1 MSEISLLKNFGYDC
15 FEGTLISFGYYVQ
28 NPFFSPDFLD
38 RRFLVI
44 MISLTD

>member
-1 MSEISLLKNFGYDC
+1 MSEFSPLKEFGHDC

-28 NPFFSPDFLD
+28 NPFFPPDFLD

-44 MISLTD
+44 MISLID